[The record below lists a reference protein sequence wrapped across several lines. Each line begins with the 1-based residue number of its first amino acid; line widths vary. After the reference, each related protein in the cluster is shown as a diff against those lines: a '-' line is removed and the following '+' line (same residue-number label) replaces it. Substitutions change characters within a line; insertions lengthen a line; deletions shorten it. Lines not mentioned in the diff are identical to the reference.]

1 MRKLT
6 ILLLG
11 VLALLAKPL
20 SADPFNPQRAMEF
33 IEQCRN
39 TPSRQPNLLR
49 IYWKGKVLQVLQKP
63 FDAAAYV
70 EHVQSLQNPDGGFG
84 IWAKDVSTPEATL
97 AGLTILAQG
106 KAGATNPTACVQY
119 LNSALVGLAQSA
131 RRYHDLDIQRDVY
144 RCLMSLSLL
153 GKRPVELEKYLKIL
167 EQDDQPWG
175 MYYRLTAGRTFGQ
188 KPVDSKVWIK
198 RLNEL
203 AADRYVKHL
212 WNMTDKHYALEMMHL
227 LGGKFTDPDS
237 IRKSTRWLDKE
248 PWGGFPDAWR
258 KIRMAKLVGVKTPW
272 VESWLKKSDSIK
284 PKPVGGYAVMPGMET
299 DLGATLL
306 VRRWKKSRGK
316 TVPVPQMAAK
326 WKGKQRKDGYYLS
339 FSEKEPPTWL
349 TKQTE
354 ERRLAMKIEQTW
366 EAVASLSLASAE
378 PADRKAL
385 LRWLNNVLV
394 KHLQDLSIQ
403 SFLCALECFEIL
415 GASPEHTDELIQA
428 IRGRFSADPQAV
440 RALKVLSA
448 RPKSPKVGQDLTQ
461 FLDRT
466 RVLAIPMEVSLL
478 AAKFEALDALGE
490 DYSGCDYYLDLLGR
504 LQNPDG
510 GVHLPMGVH
519 SNLFNTIAAIQLAE
533 RLEKL
538 GGRFDKRR
546 KGGLVIRPR
555 KTNGAISIDGKLS
568 EWKQAPCV
576 RFEEKSD
583 RPRKNRNS
591 TVAYALWDDKYLY
604 LGFRVR
610 DTNLQAQVQDKN
622 GKVWLDDG
630 IEFLIDPNLDRTRT
644 YLPDDICIHI
654 NILGAVLDDRGTWG
668 GRYDSSWN
676 SKVQSAFQ
684 RTGTLNDASDEDTGY
699 TAEVALPWS
708 DLNIQGSSIPE
719 RIGINFCV
727 NDRDD
732 KKDGYRYS
740 DWAESSV
747 FHVPRNWGVAE
758 LTNQKR

>member
-1 MRKLT
+1 MKKP
-6 ILLLG
+6 IVLLLG
-11 VLALLAKPL
+11 VLALVARLI
-20 SADPFNPQRAMEF
+20 SAEPFNPQRAMEF
-33 IEQCRN
+33 IEQSRN

-49 IYWKGKVLQVLQKP
+49 IYWKGRVLRELQKP

-70 EHVQSLQNPDGGFG
+70 EYVQSLQNPDGGFG
-84 IWAKDVSTPEATL
+84 LWPKDVSTPEATQ
-97 AGLTILAQG
+97 AALTILAQA
-106 KAGATNPTACVQY
+106 KAGATNPTACTKY
-119 LNSALVGLAQSA
+119 LNSTLAKLYRVA
-131 RRYHDLDIQRDVY
+131 RRYHDLEIQRDVY

-153 GKRPVELEKYLKIL
+153 GKRPGELEKYLKIL

-175 MYYRLTAGRTFGQ
+175 MYYRLSAGRAFGQ
-188 KPVDSKVWIK
+188 KPVDSKAQIK

-203 AADRYVKHL
+203 TAERYVKNL
-212 WNMTDKHYALEMMHL
+212 WRGVDKHYALEVMHL

-237 IRKSTRWLDKE
+237 IRKSTRWLDEE
-248 PWGGFPDAWR
+248 PWGFASAWR
-258 KIRMAKLVGVKTPW
+258 KIRMAKLLGVKTPW

-284 PKPVGGYAVMPGMET
+284 PKPVGGYAAMPGMDT
-299 DLGATLL
+299 DLSATLL
-306 VRRWKKSRGK
+306 VRRLQKGRGK
-316 TVPVPQMAAK
+316 TVAVPQMATR
-326 WKGKQRKDGYYLS
+326 WQGKPRKEGYYL
-339 FSEKEPPTWL
+339 FFLEKEPSTWF

-394 KHLQDLSIQ
+394 KHQQDLSIQ

-448 RPKSPKVGQDLTQ
+448 RPKSPKAGQDLTR

-510 GVHLPMGVH
+510 GVRLPMGVH
-519 SNLFNTIAAIQLAE
+519 SNLFDTIAAIQLAE
-533 RLEKL
+533 RLEKI
-538 GGRFDKRR
+538 GARFDKRR
-546 KGGLVIRPR
+546 KAGLVIRPR

-591 TVAYALWDDKYLY
+591 TVAYAMWDDKYLY
-604 LGFRVR
+604 LAFRVR
-610 DTNLQAQVQDKN
+610 DTNLQAQVQDRD

-630 IEFLIDPNLDRTRT
+630 IEFLIDPHLDRTRT

-668 GRYDSSWN
+668 GRYDFSWN

-740 DWAESSV
+740 DWAESRV

-758 LTNQKR
+758 LTNQGR